1 MLFCTAN
8 YAQCKCCILG
18 NLTALYWAEFFFLIS
33 IFLPFFIIIA
43 WKENILGIKQP
54 NSSNTD
60 NSNFHVFNTLIIIFC
75 VCIDISV
82 FGGEKG
88 RMKNDA
94 SIKRF
99 VFLNKKYFTRK
110 EIDFFQY
117 IKNCLTSIWTKLCK
131 SAYCFC

>member
-18 NLTALYWAEFFFLIS
+18 NLTALYWVEFLFLIS

-60 NSNFHVFNTLIIIFC
+60 NSNFHVFNTLIIIFLC
-75 VCIDISV
+75 VYRYICV
-82 FGGEKG
+82 WRGKRTNEK
-88 RMKNDA
+88 RCKHQKICF
-94 SIKRF
+94 SEQKIFYKKRDRF
-99 VFLNKKYFTRK
+99 FPVHKKLSHK
-110 EIDFFQY
+110 HMD
-117 IKNCLTSIWTKLCK
+117 KVM
-131 SAYCFC
+131 

>member
-18 NLTALYWAEFFFLIS
+18 NLTALYWVEFLFLIS
-33 IFLPFFIIIA
+33 IFLPLFIIIA

-88 RMKNDA
+88 RMKNWCKHQKICF
-94 SIKRF
+94 SEQKIFYKKRDRF
-99 VFLNKKYFTRK
+99 FPVHKKLSHK
-110 EIDFFQY
+110 HMD
-117 IKNCLTSIWTKLCK
+117 KVM
-131 SAYCFC
+131 